1 MTFIDPDT
9 VSNPSSGAVIPA
21 AWGQQIVDND
31 RALWAGMSQPW
42 GAGWTPDLSLIN
54 AANDLEWEAYTH
66 RIGHHINGH
75 FGYRMGASTTYS
87 SGTIEFE
94 LPFEAGNT
102 GPLVVG
108 EWIAEDSSAGQYHA
122 GLIVVKE
129 ASSTLAQFVHDA
141 PASNGGLVS
150 NTVPFTWA
158 SGDLLSGSI
167 NYHALAAP
175 SGVLV

>member
-1 MTFIDPDT
+1 MSFVDPDT
-9 VSNPSSGAVIPA
+9 VTTPGSGVVITA

-31 RALWAGMSQPW
+31 AALWAGMSQPW
-42 GAGWTPDLSLIN
+42 ASWVPDLSLIN

-87 SGTIEFE
+87 AGTVEFD

-108 EWIAEDSSAGQYHA
+108 EWTAEDASTGDFHS
-122 GLIVVKE
+122 GLIVVK
-129 ASSTLAQFVHDA
+129 SGSTTLAQFVHRL
-141 PASNGGLVS
+141 PTSNGGLMS

-158 SGDLLSGSI
+158 SGDLLSGAI

-175 SGVLV
+175 SGALV